1 MDSQTI
7 SNEIESLEDELSK
20 LRARIEEDSSSFATL
35 EQQAAEL
42 RERLLYTRESLSQQ
56 EQRLEAKQR
65 ELSEAKRLETL
76 SNYKQDLESH
86 DHAAAE
92 VTRAATD
99 FLAVLEAFDEEVLR
113 LRKLAEEMRRSFGDD
128 ERVEEVQ
135 AKLAREPEELRDTW
149 ESVVASVRWRINESE
164 AEPVEVEAE
173 DLGED
178 LQKLA
183 QERRRARIKE
193 YFGKS

>member
-1 MDSQTI
+1 MDSRII
-7 SNEIESLEDELSK
+7 SNEIEGLEDELTK
-20 LRARIEEDSSSFATL
+20 LRARVEEDSSSFATL
-35 EQQAAEL
+35 EQQVAEL
-42 RERLLYTRESLSQQ
+42 RERLLHTRESVSQH
-56 EQRLEAKQR
+56 EQRLESKQR
-65 ELSEAKRLETL
+65 ELDEARRLEAL

-86 DHAAAE
+86 DHAAVE

-99 FLAVLEAFDEEVLR
+99 FLAVLEAYDEEVLR

-128 ERVEEVQ
+128 ERVQEVQ
-135 AKLAREPEELRDTW
+135 EQLAREPEELRATW
-149 ESVVASVRWRINESE
+149 ESLVAATRWRIGESE
-164 AEPVEVEAE
+164 DEPIETEAE

>member
-1 MDSQTI
+1 MDSRII
-7 SNEIESLEDELSK
+7 SNEIEGLEDELTK
-20 LRARIEEDSSSFATL
+20 LRARVEEDSSSFATL
-35 EQQAAEL
+35 EQQVAEL
-42 RERLLYTRESLSQQ
+42 RERLLYTRESVSQH
-56 EQRLEAKQR
+56 EQRLESKQR
-65 ELSEAKRLETL
+65 ELDEARRLEAL

-86 DHAAAE
+86 DHAAVE

-99 FLAVLEAFDEEVLR
+99 FLAVLEAYDEEVLR
-113 LRKLAEEMRRSFGDD
+113 LRKLVEEMRRSFGDD
-128 ERVEEVQ
+128 ERVQEVQ
-135 AKLAREPEELRDTW
+135 EQLAREPEELRATW
-149 ESVVASVRWRINESE
+149 ESLVAATRWRIGESE
-164 AEPVEVEAE
+164 DEPIETEAE